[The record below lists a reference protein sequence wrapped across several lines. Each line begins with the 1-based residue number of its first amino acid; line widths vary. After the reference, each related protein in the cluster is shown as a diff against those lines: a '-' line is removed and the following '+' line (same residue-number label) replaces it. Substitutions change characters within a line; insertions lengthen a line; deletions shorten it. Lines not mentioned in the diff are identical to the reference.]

1 MVVVDDDDDDDDDD
15 DEEEEEEEEEEVV
28 EEEAEEAEE
37 EEDEEDEEEEEDL
50 FVTESTL
57 CLAFFSFL
65 LSRFSL
71 LASFAASA
79 DLFFL
84 SLVLMAFLLHFPLSQ
99 FQ

>member
-1 MVVVDDDDDDDDDD
+1 MVVDDDDDDDDD
-15 DEEEEEEEEEEVV
+15 DEEEDEDDDDEEEE
-28 EEEAEEAEE
+28 
-37 EEDEEDEEEEEDL
+37 EEEEEDL
-50 FVTESTL
+50 FVTEATL